1 MSQQVVIDYQGVSI
15 EVKAQCD
22 IAINSL
28 CKIDKVLDR
37 IDKTAD
43 KLETPKIKE
52 YKSYLISSKLK
63 IKNKIEN
70 LKITLEKY
78 NEARAYFI
86 DDMEPQYKEF
96 LNISNNLKNESN
108 QLVKIVNDLTG
119 AKLAMIDQM
128 IDEELLNAGE
138 KTRQLLLNKMRGF
151 ISISKDMLE
160 RINSIEDIALRE
172 LVYRE
177 CLKEENKNNT
187 YDENFS
193 KAQEEYEF
201 ILGKKTRQV
210 IADYKEELKSRGIST
225 DKLDNVSSI
234 SEATVVANKAIADEQ
249 IRKETLKI
257 IIKAIKD
264 RGFIVDTNK
273 NLKIDKK
280 RNIVRLVALKASGQK
295 VEFEI
300 YLNGKF
306 MYHFDEYEGKAC
318 REDIVPFLDDLKKI
332 YGISITN
339 KEIIFE
345 NPDKIQTQKY
355 QYVNKNKGTN

>member
-1 MSQQVVIDYQGVSI
+1 MSQKVMIDYQGMSI
-15 EVKAQCD
+15 EVKAKCD
-22 IAINSL
+22 TAINSL

-37 IDKTAD
+37 IAKTAD
-43 KLETPKIKE
+43 ELETSKIKE
-52 YKSYLISSKLK
+52 YKSYLIDSKLK
-63 IKNKIEN
+63 IKKEIEN
-70 LKITLEKY
+70 LKLTLEKY
-78 NEARAYFI
+78 NEASAYFI
-86 DDMEPQYKEF
+86 DDMRFEYQEF
-96 LNISNNLKNESN
+96 KNITAKLENESDR
-108 QLVKIVNDLTG
+108 LVGVVNDLTG

-138 KTRQLLLNKMRGF
+138 KTRQLLLNKMSGF
-151 ISISKDMLE
+151 INLSKDMVE
-160 RINSIEDIALRE
+160 RINGIEDIALRE

-187 YDENFS
+187 YDENFL

-225 DKLDNVSSI
+225 DELDNVNSI
-234 SEATVVANKAIADEQ
+234 SEATVVANKAITDEQ

-257 IIKAIKD
+257 IIEAIKA
-264 RGFIVDTNK
+264 RGFIIDTKN

-280 RNIVRLVALKASGQK
+280 RNIVRLVALKASGQRG
-295 VEFEI
+295 EFEI

-306 MYHFDEYEGKAC
+306 MYHFDEYEGNAC
-318 REDIVPFLDDLKKI
+318 RDDVAPFLEDLEKI
-332 YGISITN
+332 YGISITH
-339 KEIIFE
+339 KDIIFE